1 MDYFSDFRLAGGSW
15 NGEGRV
21 EVFYNGEWGT
31 VCDDGWDMNDARV
44 MCGELGYADA
54 VSAPLYAYFGTGSGQ
69 IWLDNVNCAGSE
81 DSIVNCQ
88 HNGWGSHNCN
98 HNEDASVV
106 CSSKSITQ
114 GQSWIMFIHLIYED
128 PLFFSSFSSLSVLLQ
143 LSRSYMKS
151 RRKNLYDQIWY
162 GLSYV
167 KGLGVALFSRDKY
180 QVVFKE
186 GG

>member
-1 MDYFSDFRLAGGSW
+1 MAKLMDYFSDFRLAGGSW

-31 VCDDGWDMNDARV
+31 VCDDGWDMDDARV
-44 MCGELGYADA
+44 ICGELGYADA
-54 VSAPLYAYFGTGSGQ
+54 VSAPHSAHFGAASGQ
-69 IWLDNVNCAGSE
+69 IWLDDINCAGSE

-114 GQSWIMFIHLIYED
+114 GKSWIMFMNFL
-128 PLFFSSFSSLSVLLQ
+128 LLQ
-143 LSRSYMKS
+143 L
-151 RRKNLYDQIWY
+151 
-162 GLSYV
+162 
-167 KGLGVALFSRDKY
+167 
-180 QVVFKE
+180 
-186 GG
+186 

>member
-44 MCGELGYADA
+44 ICEELGYADA
-54 VSAPLYAYFGTGSGQ
+54 VSAPLYAHFGAGSGQ
-69 IWLDNVNCAGSE
+69 IWLDNINCAGSE

-114 GQSWIMFIHLIYED
+114 GKSWIMFMNFL
-128 PLFFSSFSSLSVLLQ
+128 LLQ
-143 LSRSYMKS
+143 LWRSCIKS
-151 RRKNLYDQIWY
+151 RRKNLYEQIWY

-167 KGLGVALFSRDKY
+167 KGLGGRAI
-180 QVVFKE
+180 
-186 GG
+186 